1 MSYEEIY
8 NSKLMT
14 AQEAVSAHIK
24 SGDKIFLGGLGIA
37 DKVLSTVLNN
47 VKNGSLEDISFYG
60 NMTTNKIGLDDE
72 NLPADKFRY
81 YSFFN
86 GANERDGAN
95 NGVVTHVPLHL
106 SRFEDYLSFVSPD
119 VAVIPMTPPNEHGY
133 CNIGPAQKK
142 S

>member
-47 VKNGSLEDISFYG
+47 VKNGTGS
-60 NMTTNKIGLDDE
+60 K
-72 NLPADKFRY
+72 
-81 YSFFN
+81 
-86 GANERDGAN
+86 
-95 NGVVTHVPLHL
+95 
-106 SRFEDYLSFVSPD
+106 
-119 VAVIPMTPPNEHGY
+119 
-133 CNIGPAQKK
+133 
-142 S
+142 